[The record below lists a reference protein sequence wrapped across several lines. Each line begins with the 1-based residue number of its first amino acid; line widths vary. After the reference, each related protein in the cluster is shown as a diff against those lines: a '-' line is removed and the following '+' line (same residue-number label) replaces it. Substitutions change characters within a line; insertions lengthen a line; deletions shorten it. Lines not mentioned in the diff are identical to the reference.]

1 MYINERAMSIM
12 DLSDIFLRELFR
24 VTAAK
29 PLKQLYHPHN
39 FRDLKV
45 NKTNLILARD
55 LQQ

>member
-39 FRDLKV
+39 FRDLK
-45 NKTNLILARD
+45 K
-55 LQQ
+55 